1 MKKKNKIISKYIF
14 KDDYNPKYIN
24 GAFGGIGPQGE
35 FIVNFYLERVA
46 LPNSQTFEIQEGN
59 VFSEIESERKPA
71 DHEQSLVRVVENGI
85 IMDYQH
91 AKEIHRWLGE
101 HLKTFEQNVLK
112 NE

>member
-1 MKKKNKIISKYIF
+1 MQTKSRIISKYIF
-14 KDDYNPKYIN
+14 KDDYNPKYVN
-24 GAFGGIGPQGE
+24 GAFGGLGPQGE
-35 FIVNFYLERVA
+35 FIINFYFERVP
-46 LPNSQTFEIQEGN
+46 LPNSQTFEIIDGN
-59 VFSEIESERKPA
+59 SVQEIENERKPL

-101 HLKTFEQNVLK
+101 HLKTFEKTFLN

>member
-1 MKKKNKIISKYIF
+1 MGKNKKIISKYIF
-14 KDDYNPKYIN
+14 KEDYNPKYVN

-35 FIVNFYLERVA
+35 FMVNFYLERVA
-46 LPNSQTFEIQEGN
+46 LPNSQTFEIQEGKRIR
-59 VFSEIESERKPA
+59 EIEEERKPS

-101 HLKTFEQNVLK
+101 HLKTFEQNFLK